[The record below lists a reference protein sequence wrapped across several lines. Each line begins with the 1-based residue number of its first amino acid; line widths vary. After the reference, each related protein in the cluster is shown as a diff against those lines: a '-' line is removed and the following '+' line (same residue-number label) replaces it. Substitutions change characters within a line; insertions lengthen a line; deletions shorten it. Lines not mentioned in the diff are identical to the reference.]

1 MSGAVRAPRRCFHP
15 GLLRS
20 TLGPAALRQRTLRMA
35 HPLARKD
42 CRAPTC
48 SGKMIVSLYS
58 TKGGCGKSTLA
69 VCLAAYWSQS
79 KKTVLLDADPQASL
93 SLCRQEVL
101 HVPVFEDTSK
111 GIGKTIAKLAEEYE
125 RVVVDTAGYRRRK
138 SVEALEHSDFVL
150 IPCKPSPFDVR
161 EAMEAVELLRE
172 IAAEKERKR
181 APLRYAIVLTMAQR
195 TAVSAQIREEL
206 ENSGVPF
213 MSAQIGQRVAFVEI
227 PMIGFPPAGSV
238 AALEI
243 ELLARELKRR
253 LKA

>member
-1 MSGAVRAPRRCFHP
+1 
-15 GLLRS
+15 
-20 TLGPAALRQRTLRMA
+20 
-35 HPLARKD
+35 
-42 CRAPTC
+42 
-48 SGKMIVSLYS
+48 MIVSLYS

-69 VCLAAYWSQS
+69 VCLAAYWSQT

-111 GIGKTIAKLAEEYE
+111 GIGKTIAKLAGEYE
-125 RVVVDTAGYRRRK
+125 RVVIDTAGYRRRK
-138 SVEALEHSDFVL
+138 NIEALAHSDFVL

-161 EAMEAVELLRE
+161 EAMEAVTLLRE
-172 IAAEKERKR
+172 IADAKERKR

-206 ENSGVPF
+206 EHSGVPF
-213 MSAQIGQRVAFVEI
+213 MSAQIGQRVAFVETPI
-227 PMIGFPPAGSV
+227 VGFPSAGSV

-243 ELLARELKRR
+243 ELLAKELRRR